1 MSSNVLAIDTAT
13 KTIGLALY
21 NGIQVL
27 GESVWNSQ
35 NHHTIELAPA
45 IIDILTKSGLGVPD
59 IGAIVISL
67 GPGSFT
73 GLRIGM
79 GLAKGLSLANRTP
92 LIGIPTL
99 DSLAA
104 AQPLQDM
111 PLAAVLQAGRGRL
124 AVARYHVEMGKWTIY
139 QEVKIYSPQELL
151 ESIQTSTY
159 ICGELDQEQRRIL
172 RRKHKKVI
180 LASPAQSLRRPA
192 YLAELGWQRWQV
204 GDTDDPATVAPIY
217 VHEKALIPE

>member
-1 MSSNVLAIDTAT
+1 MTSNILAIDTAT

-21 NGIQVL
+21 NGIHVI
-27 GESVWNSQ
+27 GERVWNSQ

-45 IIDILTKSGLGVPD
+45 IIDILTKSGIGISNL
-59 IGAIVISL
+59 GAIVISL

-79 GLAKGLSLANRTP
+79 SMAKGISLANHIP
-92 LIGIPTL
+92 LIGVPTL

-104 AQPLQDM
+104 AQPIRDM

-124 AVARYHVEMGKWTIY
+124 AVAWYHVAMGKWTEY
-139 QEVKIYSPQELL
+139 QEVKLYTAQELL
-151 ESIQTSTY
+151 ESIHTSTY
-159 ICGELDQEQRRIL
+159 ICGELDQEQSRIL
-172 RRKHKKVI
+172 RRKHKKAI

-217 VHEKALIPE
+217 VHDKTLIPG